1 MESSIKLKE
10 NGNQNQSL
18 NQNPLCN
25 GNGTTTTTTTTTTA
39 TITTGNG
46 TGTGSG
52 SGNGIQNGVT
62 VSICSSDS
70 FSSMM
75 PPPATQ
81 RDHELVSAN
90 SIELNAAASLSDDS
104 GVPLTTN
111 SSISS
116 GDSYRIGMC
125 KFEIEMVESDGEV
138 SQFDSLDNCSEG
150 GMSAENFNTL
160 KKGPLAP
167 IDPPPEFQ
175 DSPQTTLVRSI
186 SKNIV
191 NSLRRWTS
199 SQSSFE
205 HLKDDVTMVSAAVA
219 SGAASQELVLLLA
232 KPETRDV
239 GTTHATATATVV
251 VTTQP
256 TATTMLCQHQHPHP
270 HPHSHPHPHQQQ
282 ERTLK
287 ESYAINKHLYSS
299 DSILNSHSDNIYDEP
314 NNIISSS
321 LGNSIDLLDEDDDD
335 DDDVDEGED
344 EEEEEEAASEQSSCS
359 PSLPSPPPPVSII
372 KIKQTLCPYYQD
384 HTRYFKAIPTEQDSI
399 ASAKAAA
406 AQQRFNSAGL
416 SEIHDYDL
424 YYGARSRQTTTATAT
439 ATATLQQ
446 QHSQQQRQ
454 QQQLPQQTDN
464 SSLQRRQLLYS
475 PLGHTSHCHYHS
487 HHSHYHH
494 PAHHHHHQH
503 HGHYQHGQRPN
514 SRNSLNSRLSS
525 SHNSLNVSSANKP
538 DDSIFITQA
547 MSHDALFTREI
558 SDFYN
563 VPIDSDI
570 YAFPV
575 DMIEQQQQ
583 QQQQQLEKQQQQLE
597 KQQPAYHKAASRRN
611 KRNKRKQRYATGAT
625 TETSDDG
632 GDKGGG
638 GGGGGKHG
646 KYRTPVQQSEAEPLH
661 MTLDE
666 VKQFYHTLYSDAGKT
681 SWTAGGNVAIG
692 VGVGAAGVASVA
704 GNNKMLNTSA
714 MGNAKVMA
722 VKSSNETIWSVS
734 TNTTNTTNTTTT
746 TARTRS
752 SIGTNRT
759 TNNASGGAGAGGGGG
774 ASSGES
780 SAKYLSKQNKHNI
793 DNDKLNNNNN
803 NNNNISNN
811 GSNYAQQ
818 QTPGTQVPTSS
829 DKLLLATTN
838 DHQLLH
844 NNTNNKHVL
853 HTEKKSQ
860 FSLNLKQKFCSIF
873 RFRRSNHNR
882 CRANAAAAA
891 AAAAATAAAVSA
903 NSTSAAAASAS
914 CAASATDAT
923 EEANNCLN
931 RSEPNA
937 DLRKKFQSRAL
948 PPLPK
953 KAYAIDAAETETE
966 DPKKSNAA
974 QEPRALQ
981 FTSSIEKVKDYGWYW
996 GPLSSEAAEKVLS
1009 NEPDGS
1015 FIVRDSSDDH
1025 YIFSL
1030 SFKLNN
1036 CVRHVRIEQDQ
1047 GTFSFGSYAK
1057 FKSQTITE
1065 FIEKAVEHSRS
1076 GRYLFFLH
1084 RRPEHGPMR
1093 VQLTNP
1099 VSRFKH
1105 VQSLQHMCRFVILK
1119 AVIRK
1124 DLIQTLPLP
1133 RRLLDYLNYKHCYSE
1148 QVESDSSHSQISGE
1162 GSM

>member
-10 NGNQNQSL
+10 CNSSNGNPNQSL
-18 NQNPLCN
+18 NQNQLCN
-25 GNGTTTTTTTTTTA
+25 GNS
-39 TITTGNG
+39 NC
-46 TGTGSG
+46 TGSTT
-52 SGNGIQNGVT
+52 NGVS

-75 PPPATQ
+75 PPPATP

-205 HLKDDVTMVSAAVA
+205 HLKDDVTMVSAAMN

-232 KPETRDV
+232 KPAADNNCSSSKLLGSDAAAMMV
-239 GTTHATATATVV
+239 SAQPGAATVCG
-251 VTTQP
+251 
-256 TATTMLCQHQHPHP
+256 MLCQ
-270 HPHSHPHPHQQQ
+270 
-282 ERTLK
+282 ERTIK

-299 DSILNSHSDNIYDEP
+299 DSILNSHTDNIYDEP

-335 DDDVDEGED
+335 DDDDEDEGEED
-344 EEEEEEAASEQSSCS
+344 DDEAASERSSCS

-406 AQQRFNSAGL
+406 AQQRFNTAGL

-424 YYGARSRQTTTATAT
+424 YYGGRGRQPA
-439 ATATLQQ
+439 LQ
-446 QHSQQQRQ
+446 
-454 QQQLPQQTDN
+454 PQDN

-487 HHSHYHH
+487 HHAHYHH
-494 PAHHHHHQH
+494 HHHGAHHHQH

-575 DMIEQQQQ
+575 DMIEQQLE
-583 QQQQQLEKQQQQLE
+583 QQLEKEKQQQLVE
-597 KQQPAYHKAASRRN
+597 KQQLVGNKQSAGYHKAASRRN
-611 KRNKRKQRYATGAT
+611 KRNKRKQRYAAGAAAP
-625 TETSDDG
+625 ETSDDG
-632 GDKGGG
+632 GDKA
-638 GGGGGKHG
+638 GKHG
-646 KYRTPVQQSEAEPLH
+646 KYRTPVVQTGETEPLH

-666 VKQFYHTLYSDAGKT
+666 VKQFYHTLYSDAGKS
-681 SWTAGGNVAIG
+681 SWCAGAGAGG
-692 VGVGAAGVASVA
+692 VGG
-704 GNNKMLNTSA
+704 GNNKMPNTTAGSGKA
-714 MGNAKVMA
+714 LG

-734 TNTTNTTNTTTT
+734 TNATNTTNTTTT

-752 SIGTNRT
+752 SAGTNR
-759 TNNASGGAGAGGGGG
+759 GGADSA
-774 ASSGES
+774 
-780 SAKYLSKQNKHNI
+780 AKYLSKQSKHNI

-803 NNNNISNN
+803 NNNNSSSN
-811 GSNYAQQ
+811 NYAQQ
-818 QTPGTQVPTSS
+818 QQQPAGASAAAAAAATAATNTNLSVGGGSVGVTTTTIGTQLPSSS
-829 DKLLLATTN
+829 DKLLAS
-838 DHQLLH
+838 DAQQQV
-844 NNTNNKHVL
+844 NNNNKHL
-853 HTEKKSQ
+853 LQTEKKSQ

-873 RFRRSNHNR
+873 RFRRSNHSR
-882 CRANAAAAA
+882 CRANAATAA
-891 AAAAATAAAVSA
+891 AAAAATAAATA
-903 NSTSAAAASAS
+903 NATAVNATVATTATANCASNP
-914 CAASATDAT
+914 TDA

-931 RSEPNA
+931 RSEPSA

-953 KAYAIDAAETETE
+953 KAYAIDAAEPEPE
-966 DPKKSNAA
+966 EQKKSAGA

-1148 QVESDSSHSQISGE
+1148 QVESDSSHSQISGD

>member
-1 MESSIKLKE
+1 
-10 NGNQNQSL
+10 
-18 NQNPLCN
+18 
-25 GNGTTTTTTTTTTA
+25 
-39 TITTGNG
+39 
-46 TGTGSG
+46 
-52 SGNGIQNGVT
+52 
-62 VSICSSDS
+62 
-70 FSSMM
+70 
-75 PPPATQ
+75 
-81 RDHELVSAN
+81 
-90 SIELNAAASLSDDS
+90 
-104 GVPLTTN
+104 
-111 SSISS
+111 
-116 GDSYRIGMC
+116 
-125 KFEIEMVESDGEV
+125 MVESDGEV

-205 HLKDDVTMVSAAVA
+205 HLKDDVTMVSSSVA

-232 KPETRDV
+232 KPD
-239 GTTHATATATVV
+239 TTCNKITSTTDIVDTTAMV

-256 TATTMLCQHQHPHP
+256 TAMTVMC
-270 HPHSHPHPHQQQ
+270 Q

-299 DSILNSHSDNIYDEP
+299 DSILNTHTDNIYDEP

-335 DDDVDEGED
+335 DDDD
-344 EEEEEEAASEQSSCS
+344 EEEEEGEAASSSCS

-384 HTRYFKAIPTEQDSI
+384 HTRYFKAIPTEQDNI

-424 YYGARSRQTTTATAT
+424 YYGARGRQS
-439 ATATLQQ
+439 TLQHQQ
-446 QHSQQQRQ
+446 QHQ
-454 QQQLPQQTDN
+454 QQQQQHPQQQQHQTDN
-464 SSLQRRQLLYS
+464 SSSLQRRQLLYS

-487 HHSHYHH
+487 HHPHYHH
-494 PAHHHHHQH
+494 HAHHHQH
-503 HGHYQHGQRPN
+503 HGHHQHGQRPN

-575 DMIEQQQQ
+575 DMIEQQ
-583 QQQQQLEKQQQQLE
+583 LEKQQKE
-597 KQQPAYHKAASRRN
+597 VGNSNSSNSKQPAYHKAASRRN

-625 TETSDDG
+625 TTTTTTTAETSDDG
-632 GDKGGG
+632 NDK
-638 GGGGGKHG
+638 GGKHG
-646 KYRTPVQQSEAEPLH
+646 KYRTPVMQSETEPLH

-666 VKQFYHTLYSDAGKT
+666 VKQFYHTLYSDAGKS
-681 SWTAGGNVAIG
+681 SWSAGGG
-692 VGVGAAGVASVA
+692 GGGGGASINVA
-704 GNNKMLNTSA
+704 GNNKMLSTA
-714 MGNAKVMA
+714 TTKIMG

-734 TNTTNTTNTTTT
+734 TNATNATNTTNTTTT

-759 TNNASGGAGAGGGGG
+759 TSNTTNNASGVNVAGG

-803 NNNNISNN
+803 NNNNINN

-818 QTPGTQVPTSS
+818 TQLPTSS
-829 DKLLLATTN
+829 DKLLPATPDN
-838 DHQLLH
+838 QQQQHQ
-844 NNTNNKHVL
+844 TNNKHVL

-891 AAAAATAAAVSA
+891 GAAAVAGTATNAAATAS
-903 NSTSAAAASAS
+903 ASAS
-914 CAASATDAT
+914 ATSANCVTNATDV

-953 KAYAIDAAETETE
+953 KGEYLV
-966 DPKKSNAA
+966 NY
-974 QEPRALQ
+974 L
-981 FTSSIEKVKDYGWYW
+981 
-996 GPLSSEAAEKVLS
+996 LST
-1009 NEPDGS
+1009 
-1015 FIVRDSSDDH
+1015 
-1025 YIFSL
+1025 Y
-1030 SFKLNN
+1030 
-1036 CVRHVRIEQDQ
+1036 
-1047 GTFSFGSYAK
+1047 
-1057 FKSQTITE
+1057 
-1065 FIEKAVEHSRS
+1065 
-1076 GRYLFFLH
+1076 
-1084 RRPEHGPMR
+1084 
-1093 VQLTNP
+1093 
-1099 VSRFKH
+1099 
-1105 VQSLQHMCRFVILK
+1105 
-1119 AVIRK
+1119 
-1124 DLIQTLPLP
+1124 
-1133 RRLLDYLNYKHCYSE
+1133 
-1148 QVESDSSHSQISGE
+1148 
-1162 GSM
+1162 

>member
-1 MESSIKLKE
+1 MDSSSGGIKLKD
-10 NGNQNQSL
+10 
-18 NQNPLCN
+18 
-25 GNGTTTTTTTTTTA
+25 TTIIIPNNNTNSNNNNA
-39 TITTGNG
+39 ASVGVVG
-46 TGTGSG
+46 GGVG
-52 SGNGIQNGVT
+52 GIGVGIGGGGGGGGGISS
-62 VSICSSDS
+62 SICSSDS
-70 FSSMM
+70 FSIM
-75 PPPATQ
+75 PPPHGG
-81 RDHELVSAN
+81 HELVSAN

-205 HLKDDVTMVSAAVA
+205 HLKDDNTITLTTTTALPATTTTTTATGAPVGVGMGMGVAAAVSIDSNA
-219 SGAASQELVLLLA
+219 LDMQTLSGLTGLGGL
-232 KPETRDV
+232 
-239 GTTHATATATVV
+239 
-251 VTTQP
+251 
-256 TATTMLCQHQHPHP
+256 
-270 HPHSHPHPHQQQ
+270 
-282 ERTLK
+282 TLK
-287 ESYAINKHLYSS
+287 ESYATNKHLYSS
-299 DSILNSHSDNIYDEP
+299 DSILNSHTDNIYDEP

-321 LGNSIDLLDEDDDD
+321 LGNSVDLMDELDEDD
-335 DDDVDEGED
+335 
-344 EEEEEEAASEQSSCS
+344 EEQCRAASSDQSQSSCS
-359 PSLPSPPPPVSII
+359 PLPSPPPPVSLI

-384 HTRYFKAIPTEQDSI
+384 HTRYFKAIPTEQDTI

-406 AQQRFNSAGL
+406 AVAQQRFNVAGL

-424 YYGARSRQTTTATAT
+424 YYGARRQMTTTTT
-439 ATATLQQ
+439 TT
-446 QHSQQQRQ
+446 
-454 QQQLPQQTDN
+454 TDN
-464 SSLQRRQLLYS
+464 NSSSLQRRQMLYS
-475 PLGHTSHCHYHS
+475 PLGHTSHCHYHHPPPP
-487 HHSHYHH
+487 HHNHHHHPHHHYHH
-494 PAHHHHHQH
+494 PHHHHHHH
-503 HGHYQHGQRPN
+503 HGNHHAYQRPN

-525 SHNSLNVSSANKP
+525 SHNSLNVSSSNKP

-575 DMIEQQQQ
+575 DMIEQ
-583 QQQQQLEKQQQQLE
+583 
-597 KQQPAYHKAASRRN
+597 PVATATSTANTTTSSSNPTYHKSGRRN
-611 KRNKRKQRYATGAT
+611 KRNKRKQQRYNATDT
-625 TETSDDG
+625 TTTNTTTMTSTSDE
-632 GDKGGG
+632 
-638 GGGGGKHG
+638 GKHG
-646 KYRTPVQQSEAEPLH
+646 KYRLPIVETEPLH

-666 VKQFYHTLYSDAGKT
+666 VKQLYHTLYSDAGHK
-681 SWTAGGNVAIG
+681 SGSSSAPSMHGGGGGGGA
-692 VGVGAAGVASVA
+692 GAASG
-704 GNNKMLNTSA
+704 
-714 MGNAKVMA
+714 KVT
-722 VKSSNETIWSVS
+722 KSSNETIWSVS
-734 TNTTNTTNTTTT
+734 TNATSVTTTRMRNSNNRL
-746 TARTRS
+746 A
-752 SIGTNRT
+752 GTPG
-759 TNNASGGAGAGGGGG
+759 SGSGSAGGSEG
-774 ASSGES
+774 
-780 SAKYLSKQNKHNI
+780 KYLSKQSKHNL

-803 NNNNISNN
+803 SIHL
-811 GSNYAQQ
+811 
-818 QTPGTQVPTSS
+818 P
-829 DKLLLATTN
+829 
-838 DHQLLH
+838 
-844 NNTNNKHVL
+844 NNKHVL

-860 FSLNLKQKFCSIF
+860 FTLNLKQKFCSIF
-873 RFRRSNHNR
+873 RFRRNNHR
-882 CRANAAAAA
+882 YRAAA
-891 AAAAATAAAVSA
+891 AAAAATAAAAAATTAAASA
-903 NSTSAAAASAS
+903 AAAAAASAGS
-914 CAASATDAT
+914 TTTTTSSSAATTGTILQASSTASNNGGNVGVAGQLQQTSSSSSAGGNGGGINSSNSILDAT
-923 EEANNCLN
+923 EEATHNCLN
-931 RSEPNA
+931 RGVNGGELNA

-953 KAYAIDAAETETE
+953 KAAAYAIDAISTESE
-966 DPKKSNAA
+966 QDQLKKNTNSSANTSGNMPASSSL

-1148 QVESDSSHSQISGE
+1148 QVESDSSHSQISGD

>member
-1 MESSIKLKE
+1 MWLPKIYRLASEKMESSIKLKDNNSNPSSNS
-10 NGNQNQSL
+10 NGN
-18 NQNPLCN
+18 N
-25 GNGTTTTTTTTTTA
+25 GAGAATA
-39 TITTGNG
+39 AGG
-46 TGTGSG
+46 GGGSSGCGSG
-52 SGNGIQNGVT
+52 SGGGGVC
-62 VSICSSDS
+62 VSSICSSDS
-70 FSSMM
+70 FSIM
-75 PPPATQ
+75 PPPH
-81 RDHELVSAN
+81 HELVSAN

-205 HLKDDVTMVSAAVA
+205 HLKDDVTTTTTASTIVAVEPPTKSAAAVA
-219 SGAASQELVLLLA
+219 VAVAVMARAEPAEQSQA
-232 KPETRDV
+232 KICQMEV
-239 GTTHATATATVV
+239 IESTH
-251 VTTQP
+251 
-256 TATTMLCQHQHPHP
+256 L
-270 HPHSHPHPHQQQ
+270 S
-282 ERTLK
+282 LK
-287 ESYAINKHLYSS
+287 ESYAINKHLYVS
-299 DSILNSHSDNIYDEP
+299 DSILNSHTDNIYDEP

-321 LGNSIDLLDEDDDD
+321 LGNSVDLLE
-335 DDDVDEGED
+335 DEGCSD
-344 EEEEEEAASEQSSCS
+344 QSSCS
-359 PSLPSPPPPVSII
+359 PLPSPPPPVSII

-406 AQQRFNSAGL
+406 AAASQQRFNFNSAGL

-424 YYGARSRQTTTATAT
+424 YYGARRQPPA
-439 ATATLQQ
+439 
-446 QHSQQQRQ
+446 
-454 QQQLPQQTDN
+454 DN
-464 SSLQRRQLLYS
+464 SSLSLQRRQATLYS
-475 PLGHTSHCHYHS
+475 PLGGHTSHCHYHNNNNNSNSSSQGHYNHPYNS
-487 HHSHYHH
+487 HPH
-494 PAHHHHHQH
+494 PHHHHHH
-503 HGHYQHGQRPN
+503 HYSGGTTASSHGHGQRPN

-583 QQQQQLEKQQQQLE
+583 QLEKE
-597 KQQPAYHKAASRRN
+597 KEKEKERLVTAAAVTVAGSGAPPYHKAASRRN
-611 KRNKRKQRYATGAT
+611 KRNKRKQRHGGTTAAGAG
-625 TETSDDG
+625 TETSDGDG
-632 GDKGGG
+632 EKS
-638 GGGGGKHG
+638 GKHG
-646 KYRTPVQQSEAEPLH
+646 KYRTPVGQGQGQMSESSEPLH

-666 VKQFYHTLYSDAGKT
+666 VKQFYHTLYSDAGK
-681 SWTAGGNVAIG
+681 SCASSGGG
-692 VGVGAAGVASVA
+692 P
-704 GNNKMLNTSA
+704 KPML
-714 MGNAKVMA
+714 

-734 TNTTNTTNTTTT
+734 TATTNATTT

-752 SIGTNRT
+752 SVGTSNRS
-759 TNNASGGAGAGGGGG
+759 TNAAGAGGGGS
-774 ASSGES
+774 ASDGG
-780 SAKYLSKQNKHNI
+780 KYLSKQSKHNL

-803 NNNNISNN
+803 NNN
-811 GSNYAQQ
+811 Q
-818 QTPGTQVPTSS
+818 QTPSQQQQQQLQQQQNLQQQQSS
-829 DKLLLATTN
+829 EKPPAGELQLHLQMQH
-838 DHQLLH
+838 HQQQQQQQQH
-844 NNTNNKHVL
+844 PNNKHVV
-853 HTEKKSQ
+853 HSEKKSQ
-860 FSLNLKQKFCSIF
+860 FTLNLKQKFCSIF
-873 RFRRSNHNR
+873 RFRRNHHSR
-882 CRANAAAAA
+882 CRAAAASVAAANAAANANATSATLAVEATALTAESQDQESSPAA
-891 AAAAATAAAVSA
+891 AGATTATPAAPGES
-903 NSTSAAAASAS
+903 ST
-914 CAASATDAT
+914 D
-923 EEANNCLN
+923 EGL
-931 RSEPNA
+931 
-937 DLRKKFQSRAL
+937 KKFQSRAL

-953 KAYAIDAAETETE
+953 KAAAYAIDEAVEQPEQE
-966 DPKKSNAA
+966 DQQQKK
-974 QEPRALQ
+974 QPGGPEPRALQ

-996 GPLSSEAAEKVLS
+996 GPLSGEAAEKVLS

-1148 QVESDSSHSQISGE
+1148 QVESDSSHSQISGD
-1162 GSM
+1162 GTM

>member
-10 NGNQNQSL
+10 SSSNSSQLQ
-18 NQNPLCN
+18 LCN
-25 GNGTTTTTTTTTTA
+25 GSAATA
-39 TITTGNG
+39 A
-46 TGTGSG
+46 
-52 SGNGIQNGVT
+52 GVT

-75 PPPATQ
+75 PPAVAAAA

-116 GDSYRIGMC
+116 GDSYRLGMC

-205 HLKDDVTMVSAAVA
+205 HLKDDVTMVSAQ
-219 SGAASQELVLLLA
+219 SGNSQELVLLLG
-232 KPETRDV
+232 KPSCQESSQDV
-239 GTTHATATATVV
+239 VAGS
-251 VTTQP
+251 TQP
-256 TATTMLCQHQHPHP
+256 ALGNSNTQLLCGA
-270 HPHSHPHPHQQQ
+270 

-287 ESYAINKHLYSS
+287 EAYAVNKHLYSS
-299 DSILNSHSDNIYDEP
+299 DSILNSHTDNIYDEP

-321 LGNSIDLLDEDDDD
+321 LGNSIDLLDED
-335 DDDVDEGED
+335 ED
-344 EEEEEEAASEQSSCS
+344 EEDEAEHSEQSSCS

-384 HTRYFKAIPTEQDSI
+384 HTRYFKAIPTEQDNI

-424 YYGARSRQTTTATAT
+424 YYGARSRQ
-439 ATATLQQ
+439 Q
-446 QHSQQQRQ
+446 SQQQPQHQ
-454 QQQLPQQTDN
+454 QQQQSQQTDN

-475 PLGHTSHCHYHS
+475 PLGHTSHCHYH
-487 HHSHYHH
+487 HHHQHYG
-494 PAHHHHHQH
+494 HHHHHH
-503 HGHYQHGQRPN
+503 HQRPN

-583 QQQQQLEKQQQQLE
+583 LLEKQQQLEKQKLE
-597 KQQPAYHKAASRRN
+597 LELAAVGKQPAYHKAASRRN
-611 KRNKRKQRYATGAT
+611 KRNKRKQRYAAAT
-625 TETSDDG
+625 TATETSDDG
-632 GDKGGG
+632 DKA

-646 KYRTPVQQSEAEPLH
+646 KYRTPVTQSETEPLH

-666 VKQFYHTLYSDAGKT
+666 VKQFYHTLYSDAGKS
-681 SWTAGGNVAIG
+681 SWCSGVAGAGG
-692 VGVGAAGVASVA
+692 GAAAATG
-704 GNNKMLNTSA
+704 GKTKGG
-714 MGNAKVMA
+714 MG

-734 TNTTNTTNTTTT
+734 TSATNTTNTTTT

-752 SIGTNRT
+752 SIGTTRT
-759 TNNASGGAGAGGGGG
+759 SGAGGGVGGG

-803 NNNNISNN
+803 NNINNINNASSN
-811 GSNYAQQ
+811 NYAQQ
-818 QTPGTQVPTSS
+818 QQQQTPAASS
-829 DKLLLATTN
+829 DKLHATSE
-838 DHQLLH
+838 QQQP
-844 NNTNNKHVL
+844 NNKHVL

-882 CRANAAAAA
+882 CRANATSAT
-891 AAAAATAAAVSA
+891 AATATATTV
-903 NSTSAAAASAS
+903 AASAS
-914 CAASATDAT
+914 STAASSSLSSSATPATCAANATDA
-923 EEANNCLN
+923 EEQRN
-931 RSEPNA
+931 ETNA

-953 KAYAIDAAETETE
+953 KGERVQCNQSYAIDAAETETE
-966 DPKKSNAA
+966 DPKKSNVA

-1148 QVESDSSHSQISGE
+1148 QVESDSSHSQVSVASG
-1162 GSM
+1162 GNRVGL

>member
-1 MESSIKLKE
+1 MWLPKIYRLASEKMESSIKLKDNNSNPSSNS
-10 NGNQNQSL
+10 NGN
-18 NQNPLCN
+18 N
-25 GNGTTTTTTTTTTA
+25 GAGAATA
-39 TITTGNG
+39 AGG
-46 TGTGSG
+46 GGGGGGGSSGCGSG
-52 SGNGIQNGVT
+52 SGGGGVC
-62 VSICSSDS
+62 VSSICSSDS
-70 FSSMM
+70 FSIM
-75 PPPATQ
+75 PPPH
-81 RDHELVSAN
+81 HELVSAN

-205 HLKDDVTMVSAAVA
+205 HLKDDVTTATTTTTTSTKVAVEPPTKSAAAVA
-219 SGAASQELVLLLA
+219 VAVAVMARTEPAEQSQA
-232 KPETRDV
+232 KICQIEV
-239 GTTHATATATVV
+239 MESTH
-251 VTTQP
+251 
-256 TATTMLCQHQHPHP
+256 L
-270 HPHSHPHPHQQQ
+270 S
-282 ERTLK
+282 LK
-287 ESYAINKHLYSS
+287 ESYAINKHLYVS
-299 DSILNSHSDNIYDEP
+299 DSILNSHTDNIYDEP

-321 LGNSIDLLDEDDDD
+321 LGNSVDLLE
-335 DDDVDEGED
+335 DEGCSD
-344 EEEEEEAASEQSSCS
+344 QSSCS
-359 PSLPSPPPPVSII
+359 PLPSPPPPVSII

-406 AQQRFNSAGL
+406 AAASQQRFNFNAAGL

-424 YYGARSRQTTTATAT
+424 YYGARRQPPA
-439 ATATLQQ
+439 
-446 QHSQQQRQ
+446 
-454 QQQLPQQTDN
+454 DN
-464 SSLQRRQLLYS
+464 SSLSLQRRQATLYS
-475 PLGHTSHCHYHS
+475 PLGGHTSHCHYHNNNNSNSNSSSQGHYNHPYNS
-487 HHSHYHH
+487 HPH
-494 PAHHHHHQH
+494 PHHHHHH
-503 HGHYQHGQRPN
+503 HYSGGTAASSHAHGQRPN

-583 QQQQQLEKQQQQLE
+583 QQLEKE
-597 KQQPAYHKAASRRN
+597 KEKEKERLVTAAAVTVAGSGAPPYHKAASRRN
-611 KRNKRKQRYATGAT
+611 KRNKRKQRHGGTTAAGAG
-625 TETSDDG
+625 TETSDGDG
-632 GDKGGG
+632 EKS
-638 GGGGGKHG
+638 GKHG
-646 KYRTPVQQSEAEPLH
+646 KYRTPVGQGQGLGQMSESSEPLH

-666 VKQFYHTLYSDAGKT
+666 VKQFYHTLYSDAGK
-681 SWTAGGNVAIG
+681 SCASSGGG
-692 VGVGAAGVASVA
+692 P
-704 GNNKMLNTSA
+704 KPM
-714 MGNAKVMA
+714 M

-734 TNTTNTTNTTTT
+734 TATTNATTT

-752 SIGTNRT
+752 SVGTSNRS
-759 TNNASGGAGAGGGGG
+759 TNAAGAGGGGS
-774 ASSGES
+774 ASDGG
-780 SAKYLSKQNKHNI
+780 KYLSKQSKHNL

-803 NNNNISNN
+803 NNN
-811 GSNYAQQ
+811 Q
-818 QTPGTQVPTSS
+818 QTPSQQQQQQLQQQQQQNLQQPQQQPSEKPPAGELQ
-829 DKLLLATTN
+829 LHLQMQH
-838 DHQLLH
+838 HQQQQQQQQH
-844 NNTNNKHVL
+844 PNNKHVV
-853 HTEKKSQ
+853 HSEKKSQ
-860 FSLNLKQKFCSIF
+860 FTLNLKQKFCSIF
-873 RFRRSNHNR
+873 RFRRNHHSR
-882 CRANAAAAA
+882 CRAAAASVAAANAAANANATSATLAVEATALTAESQDQESSPAA
-891 AAAAATAAAVSA
+891 AAGATTATPAAPGES
-903 NSTSAAAASAS
+903 SS
-914 CAASATDAT
+914 D
-923 EEANNCLN
+923 EGL
-931 RSEPNA
+931 
-937 DLRKKFQSRAL
+937 KKFQSRAL

-953 KAYAIDAAETETE
+953 KAAAYAIDEAVEQPEQE
-966 DPKKSNAA
+966 DQQQKK
-974 QEPRALQ
+974 QPGGPEPRALQ

-996 GPLSSEAAEKVLS
+996 GPLSGEAAEKVLS

-1148 QVESDSSHSQISGE
+1148 QVESDSSHSQISGD
-1162 GSM
+1162 GTM

>member
-1 MESSIKLKE
+1 MESSIKLKDNNSNPSSNS
-10 NGNQNQSL
+10 NGN
-18 NQNPLCN
+18 N
-25 GNGTTTTTTTTTTA
+25 GAAGA
-39 TITTGNG
+39 GASAG
-46 TGTGSG
+46 GGGSG
-52 SGNGIQNGVT
+52 SGVC
-62 VSICSSDS
+62 VSSICSSDS
-70 FSSMM
+70 FSIM
-75 PPPATQ
+75 PPPH
-81 RDHELVSAN
+81 HELVSAN

-205 HLKDDVTMVSAAVA
+205 HLKDDVTTSTKVAVEPPTKTAAAVA
-219 SGAASQELVLLLA
+219 VAVAVMAPPEQTQA
-232 KPETRDV
+232 KICQMEV
-239 GTTHATATATVV
+239 MESTH
-251 VTTQP
+251 
-256 TATTMLCQHQHPHP
+256 L
-270 HPHSHPHPHQQQ
+270 S
-282 ERTLK
+282 LK
-287 ESYAINKHLYSS
+287 ESYAINKHLYVS
-299 DSILNSHSDNIYDEP
+299 DSILNSHTDNIYDEP

-321 LGNSIDLLDEDDDD
+321 LGNSVDLLE
-335 DDDVDEGED
+335 DEGCSD
-344 EEEEEEAASEQSSCS
+344 QSSCS
-359 PSLPSPPPPVSII
+359 PLPSPPPPVSII

-406 AQQRFNSAGL
+406 AAASQQRFNFNAAGL

-424 YYGARSRQTTTATAT
+424 YYGARRQPP
-439 ATATLQQ
+439 
-446 QHSQQQRQ
+446 S
-454 QQQLPQQTDN
+454 DN
-464 SSLQRRQLLYS
+464 SSLSLQRRQASLYS
-475 PLGHTSHCHYHS
+475 PLGGHTSHCHYHNNNNNSTSSSQGHYNHPYNS
-487 HHSHYHH
+487 H
-494 PAHHHHHQH
+494 PHHHHHH
-503 HGHYQHGQRPN
+503 HHYSGGTAASSHGHGQRPN

-583 QQQQQLEKQQQQLE
+583 QLEKE
-597 KQQPAYHKAASRRN
+597 KEKEKERQVTANAVAGTGAGAGAGAPTYHKAASRRN
-611 KRNKRKQRYATGAT
+611 KRNKRKQRHGGTTAAGAG
-625 TETSDDG
+625 TETSDGDG
-632 GDKGGG
+632 EKS
-638 GGGGGKHG
+638 GKHG
-646 KYRTPVQQSEAEPLH
+646 KYRTPVGLGQGQCQGQTSESSEPLH

-666 VKQFYHTLYSDAGKT
+666 VKQFYHTLYSDAGK
-681 SWTAGGNVAIG
+681 SCASSNGGG
-692 VGVGAAGVASVA
+692 GGGS
-704 GNNKMLNTSA
+704 GGPNKPM
-714 MGNAKVMA
+714 M

-734 TNTTNTTNTTTT
+734 TATTNATTT

-752 SIGTNRT
+752 SVGTSNRS
-759 TNNASGGAGAGGGGG
+759 TNAAGAGGGGS
-774 ASSGES
+774 ASDGG
-780 SAKYLSKQNKHNI
+780 KYLSKQSKHNL

-803 NNNNISNN
+803 NNN
-811 GSNYAQQ
+811 Q
-818 QTPGTQVPTSS
+818 QTPTQQQQQQQNLQQQQQQSS
-829 DKLLLATTN
+829 EKSPAGELQLQLQMQH
-838 DHQLLH
+838 HQQQH
-844 NNTNNKHVL
+844 PNNKHVV
-853 HTEKKSQ
+853 HSEKKSQ
-860 FSLNLKQKFCSIF
+860 FTLNLKQKFCSIF
-873 RFRRSNHNR
+873 RFRRNHHSR
-882 CRANAAAAA
+882 CRAAAASVAAANAAA
-891 AAAAATAAAVSA
+891 
-903 NSTSAAAASAS
+903 N
-914 CAASATDAT
+914 ASATNAALAVEAT
-923 EEANNCLN
+923 AVAAEGQDQESSPAAVTATPATAPGESSSDEGL
-931 RSEPNA
+931 
-937 DLRKKFQSRAL
+937 KKFQSRAL

-953 KAYAIDAAETETE
+953 KAAAAYAIEEAVEQPEQE
-966 DPKKSNAA
+966 DQQQKKQPGG

-996 GPLSSEAAEKVLS
+996 GPLSGEAAEKVLS

-1148 QVESDSSHSQISGE
+1148 QVESDSSHSQISGD
-1162 GSM
+1162 GTM

>member
-1 MESSIKLKE
+1 MESSIKLKDSNSNCSSTS
-10 NGNQNQSL
+10 NGNVGGGS
-18 NQNPLCN
+18 
-25 GNGTTTTTTTTTTA
+25 A
-39 TITTGNG
+39 
-46 TGTGSG
+46 GSG
-52 SGNGIQNGVT
+52 SGSGSGSGGGVC
-62 VSICSSDS
+62 VSSICSSDS
-70 FSSMM
+70 FSIM
-75 PPPATQ
+75 PPPH
-81 RDHELVSAN
+81 HELVSAN

-116 GDSYRIGMC
+116 GDSYRLGMC

-205 HLKDDVTMVSAAVA
+205 HLKDDAAAVTMVNGLATVSTLPEEPH
-219 SGAASQELVLLLA
+219 QHLPNPELVLLLA
-232 KPETRDV
+232 K
-239 GTTHATATATVV
+239 TAESQIQDALDG
-251 VTTQP
+251 Q
-256 TATTMLCQHQHPHP
+256 ALGQL
-270 HPHSHPHPHQQQ
+270 S
-282 ERTLK
+282 LK
-287 ESYAINKHLYSS
+287 ESYALNKHLYSS
-299 DSILNSHSDNIYDEP
+299 DSILNSHTDNIYDEP
-314 NNIISSS
+314 NNIVSSS
-321 LGNSIDLLDEDDDD
+321 LGNSVDLL
-335 DDDVDEGED
+335 
-344 EEEEEEAASEQSSCS
+344 EEEQSEASSCS
-359 PSLPSPPPPVSII
+359 PLPSPPPPVSIV

-424 YYGARSRQTTTATAT
+424 YYGARRQ
-439 ATATLQQ
+439 
-446 QHSQQQRQ
+446 
-454 QQQLPQQTDN
+454 PVDN
-464 SSLQRRQLLYS
+464 SSLQRRQASLYS
-475 PLGHTSHCHYHS
+475 PLGGHTSHCHYHGGHGHGHSS
-487 HHSHYHH
+487 H
-494 PAHHHHHQH
+494 HHHHHQPGYGYS
-503 HGHYQHGQRPN
+503 HGHGHGHGHGQRPN

-575 DMIEQQQQ
+575 DMIEQQQEKQ
-583 QQQQQLEKQQQQLE
+583 QQEKQQQQQ
-597 KQQPAYHKAASRRN
+597 KISGSGSTYHKASRRN
-611 KRNKRKQRYATGAT
+611 KRNKRKQRYGNTATSAG
-625 TETSDDG
+625 TETSDGDG
-632 GDKGGG
+632 EKGN
-638 GGGGGKHG
+638 KSHG
-646 KYRTPVQQSEAEPLH
+646 KYRTPVGLPGGETSEPLH

-681 SWTAGGNVAIG
+681 QTQTQTH
-692 VGVGAAGVASVA
+692 
-704 GNNKMLNTSA
+704 KPM
-714 MGNAKVMA
+714 

-734 TNTTNTTNTTTT
+734 TNTTTT

-752 SIGTNRT
+752 SVGITRAPSGAAG
-759 TNNASGGAGAGGGGG
+759 NAGG
-774 ASSGES
+774 ASSDGGS
-780 SAKYLSKQNKHNI
+780 TGNKYLSKQNKHNL

-803 NNNNISNN
+803 NNNNMQQS
-811 GSNYAQQ
+811 QQ
-818 QTPGTQVPTSS
+818 QQQQQQQQSQQQQQVEKPPTE
-829 DKLLLATTN
+829 
-838 DHQLLH
+838 HH
-844 NNTNNKHVL
+844 HHTNNKHVL

-860 FSLNLKQKFCSIF
+860 FTLNLKQRFCSIF
-873 RFRRSNHNR
+873 RFRRGNHSR
-882 CRANAAAAA
+882 CRNPVASRAGALTSAGGNAAVTAPLIP
-891 AAAAATAAAVSA
+891 TAASSAVI
-903 NSTSAAAASAS
+903 TSPPTAVGQPQLVAELKEASGNVGVGGGASAGG
-914 CAASATDAT
+914 AGGVLITA
-923 EEANNCLN
+923 EAD
-931 RSEPNA
+931 EPNA

-953 KAYAIDAAETETE
+953 KGKPMHAIAAYAPEEAEPEPE
-966 DPKKSNAA
+966 EQKKLIV

-981 FTSSIEKVKDYGWYW
+981 FTSSIEKVKDVSWHRAMMVWVAIITEFRLQYGWYW

-1009 NEPDGS
+1009 SEPDGS

-1148 QVESDSSHSQISGE
+1148 QVESDSSHSQVNIYILSLYGFGF
-1162 GSM
+1162 GS

>member
-1 MESSIKLKE
+1 MESSIKLKDSNSNCSSNS
-10 NGNQNQSL
+10 NGNVGGGGGAGVA
-18 NQNPLCN
+18 
-25 GNGTTTTTTTTTTA
+25 GNG
-39 TITTGNG
+39 GG
-46 TGTGSG
+46 GG
-52 SGNGIQNGVT
+52 GVC
-62 VSICSSDS
+62 VSSICSSDS
-70 FSSMM
+70 FSIM
-75 PPPATQ
+75 PPPH
-81 RDHELVSAN
+81 HELVSAN

-116 GDSYRIGMC
+116 GDSYRLGMC

-205 HLKDDVTMVSAAVA
+205 HLKDDAATMVTTSVVLPAEEQHPHP
-219 SGAASQELVLLLA
+219 SQQELVLQLDALDGQA
-232 KPETRDV
+232 L
-239 GTTHATATATVV
+239 G
-251 VTTQP
+251 Q
-256 TATTMLCQHQHPHP
+256 M
-270 HPHSHPHPHQQQ
+270 S
-282 ERTLK
+282 LK

-299 DSILNSHSDNIYDEP
+299 DSILNSHTDNIYDEP
-314 NNIISSS
+314 NNIVSSS
-321 LGNSIDLLDEDDDD
+321 LGNSVDLL
-335 DDDVDEGED
+335 
-344 EEEEEEAASEQSSCS
+344 EEEQSEASSCS
-359 PSLPSPPPPVSII
+359 PLPSPPPPVSLV

-384 HTRYFKAIPTEQDSI
+384 HTRYFKAIPTEQDNI

-424 YYGARSRQTTTATAT
+424 YYGARRQPA
-439 ATATLQQ
+439 
-446 QHSQQQRQ
+446 
-454 QQQLPQQTDN
+454 DN
-464 SSLQRRQLLYS
+464 SSLQRRQASLYS
-475 PLGHTSHCHYHS
+475 PLGHTSHCHYHGNNGS
-487 HHSHYHH
+487 HPHH
-494 PAHHHHHQH
+494 HHHHHHHHHQP
-503 HGHYQHGQRPN
+503 GYGYSHGQRPN

-583 QQQQQLEKQQQQLE
+583 QEQQK
-597 KQQPAYHKAASRRN
+597 PTYHKASRRN
-611 KRNKRKQRYATGAT
+611 KRNKRKQRYGGS
-625 TETSDDG
+625 ETSDGDG
-632 GDKGGG
+632 EKS
-638 GGGGGKHG
+638 KHG
-646 KYRTPVQQSEAEPLH
+646 KYRTPVGISQVVSESEPLH

-666 VKQFYHTLYSDAGKT
+666 VKQFYHTLYSDAGDR
-681 SWTAGGNVAIG
+681 SGGGGKPTV
-692 VGVGAAGVASVA
+692 
-704 GNNKMLNTSA
+704 KPM
-714 MGNAKVMA
+714 

-734 TNTTNTTNTTTT
+734 TNTTTT

-752 SIGTNRT
+752 SVGTTR
-759 TNNASGGAGAGGGGG
+759 GAGGNPPGGTGG
-774 ASSGES
+774 ASSDGGNPGGN
-780 SAKYLSKQNKHNI
+780 KYLSKQTKHNL

-803 NNNNISNN
+803 NNNQQLEKPPTEQHNSNAN
-811 GSNYAQQ
+811 HNQQ
-818 QTPGTQVPTSS
+818 LQQPP
-829 DKLLLATTN
+829 
-838 DHQLLH
+838 
-844 NNTNNKHVL
+844 NNKHVL
-853 HTEKKSQ
+853 HSEKKSQ
-860 FSLNLKQKFCSIF
+860 FTLNLKQRFCSIF
-873 RFRRSNHNR
+873 RFRRSNHSR
-882 CRANAAAAA
+882 CRGSTAGSLVNNANAG
-891 AAAAATAAAVSA
+891 AATVPLIPPTAAHVI
-903 NSTSAAAASAS
+903 TSAPGAAGQ
-914 CAASATDAT
+914 TQLAT
-923 EEANNCLN
+923 EVALITAEAD
-931 RSEPNA
+931 EPNA

-953 KAYAIDAAETETE
+953 KAAAYAIEAV
-966 DPKKSNAA
+966 KSEPEELKANVI

-1009 NEPDGS
+1009 SEPDGS

-1148 QVESDSSHSQISGE
+1148 QVESDSSHSQISGD
-1162 GSM
+1162 GTM

>member
-1 MESSIKLKE
+1 MESSIKLKDSNSNCNSNS
-10 NGNQNQSL
+10 NGNVGAGSVGGGG
-18 NQNPLCN
+18 
-25 GNGTTTTTTTTTTA
+25 GNG
-39 TITTGNG
+39 GG
-46 TGTGSG
+46 GGGGSV
-52 SGNGIQNGVT
+52 SGGGVC
-62 VSICSSDS
+62 VSSICSSDS
-70 FSSMM
+70 FSIM
-75 PPPATQ
+75 PPPH
-81 RDHELVSAN
+81 HELVSAN

-116 GDSYRIGMC
+116 GDSYRLGMC

-205 HLKDDVTMVSAAVA
+205 HLKDDAATMVNGLATVTALPEEPHSH
-219 SGAASQELVLLLA
+219 SHTHSHPHPPNSELVLLLA
-232 KPETRDV
+232 K
-239 GTTHATATATVV
+239 TAESQLDALDG
-251 VTTQP
+251 Q
-256 TATTMLCQHQHPHP
+256 ALGQL
-270 HPHSHPHPHQQQ
+270 S
-282 ERTLK
+282 LK
-287 ESYAINKHLYSS
+287 DSYAINKHLYSS
-299 DSILNSHSDNIYDEP
+299 DSILNSHTDNIYDEP
-314 NNIISSS
+314 NNIVSSS
-321 LGNSIDLLDEDDDD
+321 LGNS
-335 DDDVDEGED
+335 VDIL
-344 EEEEEEAASEQSSCS
+344 EEEQSEASSCS
-359 PSLPSPPPPVSII
+359 PLPSPPPPVSIV

-424 YYGARSRQTTTATAT
+424 YYGARRQ
-439 ATATLQQ
+439 
-446 QHSQQQRQ
+446 
-454 QQQLPQQTDN
+454 PVDN
-464 SSLQRRQLLYS
+464 SSLQRRQASLYS
-475 PLGHTSHCHYHS
+475 PLGHTSHCHYHNHSHGS
-487 HHSHYHH
+487 HHHH
-494 PAHHHHHQH
+494 HHHHHHHQPGYGYS
-503 HGHYQHGQRPN
+503 HGHGQRPN

-575 DMIEQQQQ
+575 DMIEQQH
-583 QQQQQLEKQQQQLE
+583 QQQQQLEQEQQKQKQQQ
-597 KQQPAYHKAASRRN
+597 KSSGSTYHKASRRN
-611 KRNKRKQRYATGAT
+611 KRNKRKQRYGGSGTSAG
-625 TETSDDG
+625 TETSDG
-632 GDKGGG
+632 EPEKGGG
-638 GGGGGKHG
+638 KSHGGGG
-646 KYRTPVQQSEAEPLH
+646 KYRTPVGHVGEPSEPLH

-666 VKQFYHTLYSDAGKT
+666 VKQFYHTLYSDAGGKT
-681 SWTAGGNVAIG
+681 GH
-692 VGVGAAGVASVA
+692 
-704 GNNKMLNTSA
+704 KPM
-714 MGNAKVMA
+714 

-734 TNTTNTTNTTTT
+734 TNTTTT

-752 SIGTNRT
+752 SVAITR
-759 TNNASGGAGAGGGGG
+759 ASSGAGGGGG
-774 ASSGES
+774 GGGGPGVGGGGAGGASSDGGS
-780 SAKYLSKQNKHNI
+780 SGNKYLSKQNKHNL

-803 NNNNISNN
+803 NNNNLQQS
-811 GSNYAQQ
+811 QQ
-818 QTPGTQVPTSS
+818 QSQQQQQQPLQEKPPTEQHHHHHHH
-829 DKLLLATTN
+829 L
-838 DHQLLH
+838 
-844 NNTNNKHVL
+844 TNNKHVL

-860 FSLNLKQKFCSIF
+860 FTLNLKQRFCSIF
-873 RFRRSNHNR
+873 RFRRSNHSR
-882 CRANAAAAA
+882 CRNSVANRAG
-891 AAAAATAAAVSA
+891 TLGSA
-903 NSTSAAAASAS
+903 NGGANSGSANVPLIPTVASTAVITTAPGIAGGQPGQLIAELKDAGGAG
-914 CAASATDAT
+914 CAAGAGGIGGAGGGVLITA
-923 EEANNCLN
+923 EAD
-931 RSEPNA
+931 ETNA

-953 KAYAIDAAETETE
+953 KAAAYAIESV
-966 DPKKSNAA
+966 DPEPEELKKNVA

-1009 NEPDGS
+1009 SEPDGS

-1148 QVESDSSHSQISGE
+1148 QVESDSSHSQISGD
-1162 GSM
+1162 GTM

>member
-1 MESSIKLKE
+1 MESSIKLKDSNSNCSSNS
-10 NGNQNQSL
+10 NGNVGGIVS
-18 NQNPLCN
+18 
-25 GNGTTTTTTTTTTA
+25 GG
-39 TITTGNG
+39 GG
-46 TGTGSG
+46 GGGGSG
-52 SGNGIQNGVT
+52 GGGGGGGGGGVC
-62 VSICSSDS
+62 VSSICSSDS
-70 FSSMM
+70 FSIM
-75 PPPATQ
+75 PPPH
-81 RDHELVSAN
+81 HELVSAN

-116 GDSYRIGMC
+116 GDSYRLGMC

-205 HLKDDVTMVSAAVA
+205 HLKDDAATTMMSGLATAVLPEEPHSHSHPHPHPHPHSHSHSHPHPYPHPHPHPA
-219 SGAASQELVLLLA
+219 GAQELVLLLA
-232 KPETRDV
+232 KAECKLDALD
-239 GTTHATATATVV
+239 GQALG
-251 VTTQP
+251 Q
-256 TATTMLCQHQHPHP
+256 M
-270 HPHSHPHPHQQQ
+270 S
-282 ERTLK
+282 LK

-299 DSILNSHSDNIYDEP
+299 DSILNSHTDNIYDEP
-314 NNIISSS
+314 NNIVSSS
-321 LGNSIDLLDEDDDD
+321 LGNSVDLL
-335 DDDVDEGED
+335 
-344 EEEEEEAASEQSSCS
+344 EEEQSEASSCS
-359 PSLPSPPPPVSII
+359 PLPSPPPPVSIV

-384 HTRYFKAIPTEQDSI
+384 HTRYFKAIPTEQDNI

-424 YYGARSRQTTTATAT
+424 YYGARRQPAE
-439 ATATLQQ
+439 Q
-446 QHSQQQRQ
+446 
-454 QQQLPQQTDN
+454 
-464 SSLQRRQLLYS
+464 SSLQRRQASLYS
-475 PLGHTSHCHYHS
+475 PLGHTSHCHYH
-487 HHSHYHH
+487 HSHGHGHGHGHGNGHGYGGHGHH
-494 PAHHHHHQH
+494 HHHHHHHHQP
-503 HGHYQHGQRPN
+503 GYGYSHGQRPN

-583 QQQQQLEKQQQQLE
+583 QQLQLVEEQQQQ
-597 KQQPAYHKAASRRN
+597 QQQQQKPTAPTYHKASRRN
-611 KRNKRKQRYATGAT
+611 KRNKRKQRYGGSGTGAG
-625 TETSDDG
+625 TETSDGDG
-632 GDKGGG
+632 EKS
-638 GGGGGKHG
+638 KHG
-646 KYRTPVQQSEAEPLH
+646 KYRTPVGVMGVGVGVGVGMGQVSESEPLH

-666 VKQFYHTLYSDAGKT
+666 VKQFYHTLYSDAGSKPNA
-681 SWTAGGNVAIG
+681 TA
-692 VGVGAAGVASVA
+692 
-704 GNNKMLNTSA
+704 KPM
-714 MGNAKVMA
+714 

-734 TNTTNTTNTTTT
+734 TNTTTT

-752 SIGTNRT
+752 SVGTTRT
-759 TNNASGGAGAGGGGG
+759 AGGGGPSGGSNNAANGGGGTSSDGGG
-774 ASSGES
+774 ASSGG
-780 SAKYLSKQNKHNI
+780 KYLSKQNKHNL

-803 NNNNISNN
+803 NNNNHHHQPS
-811 GSNYAQQ
+811 QQ
-818 QTPGTQVPTSS
+818 QLEKPPTEHHNHTHSQ
-829 DKLLLATTN
+829 
-838 DHQLLH
+838 QLP
-844 NNTNNKHVL
+844 NNKHVL
-853 HTEKKSQ
+853 HSEKKSQ
-860 FSLNLKQKFCSIF
+860 FTLNLKQRFCSIF
-873 RFRRSNHNR
+873 RFRRSNHSR
-882 CRANAAAAA
+882 CRGSAGTQTGTLANANANAAAASAVA
-891 AAAAATAAAVSA
+891 AAAAMPLIPNPAAVI
-903 NSTSAAAASAS
+903 TSAPGVAGQAQL
-914 CAASATDAT
+914 AT
-923 EEANNCLN
+923 ELNGGNGLGGGALIAAEA
-931 RSEPNA
+931 SDEPNA

-953 KAYAIDAAETETE
+953 KAAAYAIEAVKTEPEELKT
-966 DPKKSNAA
+966 NVV

-1009 NEPDGS
+1009 SEPDGS

-1148 QVESDSSHSQISGE
+1148 QVESDSSHSQISGD
-1162 GSM
+1162 GTM

>member
-1 MESSIKLKE
+1 MDSSIKLKDSNSNCSSNS
-10 NGNQNQSL
+10 NGNV
-18 NQNPLCN
+18 
-25 GNGTTTTTTTTTTA
+25 GGGGVA
-39 TITTGNG
+39 GG
-46 TGTGSG
+46 GGSG
-52 SGNGIQNGVT
+52 SGGVC
-62 VSICSSDS
+62 VSSICSSDS
-70 FSSMM
+70 FSIM
-75 PPPATQ
+75 PPPH
-81 RDHELVSAN
+81 HELVSAN

-116 GDSYRIGMC
+116 GDSYRLGMC

-205 HLKDDVTMVSAAVA
+205 HLKDDATTMVSGLATAVLPEEPHPP
-219 SGAASQELVLLLA
+219 SQELVLLLA
-232 KPETRDV
+232 KTECKLDALD
-239 GTTHATATATVV
+239 GQALG
-251 VTTQP
+251 Q
-256 TATTMLCQHQHPHP
+256 M
-270 HPHSHPHPHQQQ
+270 S
-282 ERTLK
+282 LK

-299 DSILNSHSDNIYDEP
+299 DSILNSHTDNIYDEP
-314 NNIISSS
+314 NNIVSSS
-321 LGNSIDLLDEDDDD
+321 LGNSVDLLDE
-335 DDDVDEGED
+335 
-344 EEEEEEAASEQSSCS
+344 EQSDASSCS
-359 PSLPSPPPPVSII
+359 PLPSPPPPVSIV

-384 HTRYFKAIPTEQDSI
+384 HTRYFKAIPTEQDNI

-424 YYGARSRQTTTATAT
+424 YYGARRQ
-439 ATATLQQ
+439 
-446 QHSQQQRQ
+446 
-454 QQQLPQQTDN
+454 PVDN
-464 SSLQRRQLLYS
+464 SSLQRRQASLYS
-475 PLGHTSHCHYHS
+475 PLGHTSHCHYHHSHGHGHGS
-487 HHSHYHH
+487 HH
-494 PAHHHHHQH
+494 HHHHHQP
-503 HGHYQHGQRPN
+503 GYGYSHGQRPN

-583 QQQQQLEKQQQQLE
+583 QQLLVEEQQQQ
-597 KQQPAYHKAASRRN
+597 KPAAPTYHKASRRN
-611 KRNKRKQRYATGAT
+611 KRNKRKQRYAGSGTGAG
-625 TETSDDG
+625 TETSDGDG
-632 GDKGGG
+632 EKS
-638 GGGGGKHG
+638 KHG
-646 KYRTPVQQSEAEPLH
+646 KYRTPVGVGMGQVSESEPLH

-666 VKQFYHTLYSDAGKT
+666 VKQFYHTLYSDAGKPT
-681 SWTAGGNVAIG
+681 P
-692 VGVGAAGVASVA
+692 
-704 GNNKMLNTSA
+704 KPM
-714 MGNAKVMA
+714 

-734 TNTTNTTNTTTT
+734 TNTTTT

-752 SIGTNRT
+752 SVGTTRGGGGPPGAGNG
-759 TNNASGGAGAGGGGG
+759 AGGASSDGGVGGGSAGGGGG
-774 ASSGES
+774 
-780 SAKYLSKQNKHNI
+780 KYLSKQNKHNL

-803 NNNNISNN
+803 NNNNHQPS
-811 GSNYAQQ
+811 QQ
-818 QTPGTQVPTSS
+818 QLEKPPTEHH
-829 DKLLLATTN
+829 N
-838 DHQLLH
+838 QHQPP
-844 NNTNNKHVL
+844 NNKHVL
-853 HTEKKSQ
+853 HSEKKSQ
-860 FSLNLKQKFCSIF
+860 FTLNLKQRFCSIF
-873 RFRRSNHNR
+873 RFRRSNHSR
-882 CRANAAAAA
+882 CRGSGNNQTGTFASANANAAA
-891 AAAAATAAAVSA
+891 TAPLIPPIAVI
-903 NSTSAAAASAS
+903 TSAPGAAGQTQLASELNGTLITA
-914 CAASATDAT
+914 
-923 EEANNCLN
+923 EAD
-931 RSEPNA
+931 EPNA

-953 KAYAIDAAETETE
+953 KALPFTAAAYAIEAV
-966 DPKKSNAA
+966 KSEPEEVKTNAI

-1009 NEPDGS
+1009 SEPDGS

-1148 QVESDSSHSQISGE
+1148 QVESDSSHSQISGD
-1162 GSM
+1162 GTM

>member
-1 MESSIKLKE
+1 MESSIKLKDSNSNCSSNS
-10 NGNQNQSL
+10 NGNV
-18 NQNPLCN
+18 
-25 GNGTTTTTTTTTTA
+25 GG
-39 TITTGNG
+39 GG
-46 TGTGSG
+46 GGGSG
-52 SGNGIQNGVT
+52 VCVS
-62 VSICSSDS
+62 SICSSDS
-70 FSSMM
+70 FSIM
-75 PPPATQ
+75 PPPH
-81 RDHELVSAN
+81 HELVSAN

-116 GDSYRIGMC
+116 GDSYRLGMC

-205 HLKDDVTMVSAAVA
+205 HLKDDAGTMVSGLPTAALPEEPHQHQHQHSHA
-219 SGAASQELVLLLA
+219 HSHSHPHPPNQELVLLLA
-232 KPETRDV
+232 KTESTLDALD
-239 GTTHATATATVV
+239 GQALG
-251 VTTQP
+251 Q
-256 TATTMLCQHQHPHP
+256 L
-270 HPHSHPHPHQQQ
+270 S
-282 ERTLK
+282 LK

-299 DSILNSHSDNIYDEP
+299 DSILNSHTDNIYDEP
-314 NNIISSS
+314 NNIVSSS
-321 LGNSIDLLDEDDDD
+321 LGNSVDLL
-335 DDDVDEGED
+335 
-344 EEEEEEAASEQSSCS
+344 EEEQSEGSSCS
-359 PSLPSPPPPVSII
+359 PLPSPPPPVSIV

-384 HTRYFKAIPTEQDSI
+384 HTRYFKAIPTEQDTI

-424 YYGARSRQTTTATAT
+424 YYGARRQPAE
-439 ATATLQQ
+439 
-446 QHSQQQRQ
+446 
-454 QQQLPQQTDN
+454 N
-464 SSLQRRQLLYS
+464 SSLQRRQASLYS
-475 PLGHTSHCHYHS
+475 PLGHTSHCHYHNHSHGS
-487 HHSHYHH
+487 HHHH
-494 PAHHHHHQH
+494 HHHHHHQP
-503 HGHYQHGQRPN
+503 GYGYSHGQRPN

-575 DMIEQQQQ
+575 DMIEQQQ
-583 QQQQQLEKQQQQLE
+583 LEQEQKQQQ
-597 KQQPAYHKAASRRN
+597 KPTASSYHKASRRN
-611 KRNKRKQRYATGAT
+611 KRNKRKQRYGGSGTGTGTGTTGTGAG
-625 TETSDDG
+625 TETSDGDG
-632 GDKGGG
+632 EKGN
-638 GGGGGKHG
+638 KHG
-646 KYRTPVQQSEAEPLH
+646 KYRIPVGQCQLSEPSEPLH

-681 SWTAGGNVAIG
+681 TGPRP
-692 VGVGAAGVASVA
+692 
-704 GNNKMLNTSA
+704 M
-714 MGNAKVMA
+714 

-734 TNTTNTTNTTTT
+734 TNTTNNTTT

-752 SIGTNRT
+752 SVGVTGR
-759 TNNASGGAGAGGGGG
+759 ASSGAGGAGGASGNGGGGGGGG
-774 ASSGES
+774 ASSDGGTS
-780 SAKYLSKQNKHNI
+780 GKYLSKQSKHNL

-803 NNNNISNN
+803 NNNNSVQQTQQQLQQQ
-811 GSNYAQQ
+811 SAQQ
-818 QTPGTQVPTSS
+818 QQTEKPPTEQHP
-829 DKLLLATTN
+829 
-838 DHQLLH
+838 HQH
-844 NNTNNKHVL
+844 HTNNKHVL

-860 FSLNLKQKFCSIF
+860 FTLNLKQRFCSIF
-873 RFRRSNHNR
+873 RFRRSNHSR
-882 CRANAAAAA
+882 CRNGSRAGTLQSAHANGGLMATVPLIPT
-891 AAAAATAAAVSA
+891 AAAAATAAVI
-903 NSTSAAAASAS
+903 TSAPGSAGQTQLERTELNGGGGGIGGGG
-914 CAASATDAT
+914 ALITAEATD
-923 EEANNCLN
+923 
-931 RSEPNA
+931 EPNT

-953 KAYAIDAAETETE
+953 KAAAYAIEAVEPEPE
-966 DPKKSNAA
+966 EQKKIVS

-1009 NEPDGS
+1009 SEPDGS

-1148 QVESDSSHSQISGE
+1148 QVESDSSHSQVG
-1162 GSM
+1162 GGRKM

>member
-1 MESSIKLKE
+1 MESSIKLKDSNSNCSSNS
-10 NGNQNQSL
+10 NGNV
-18 NQNPLCN
+18 
-25 GNGTTTTTTTTTTA
+25 GG
-39 TITTGNG
+39 GG
-46 TGTGSG
+46 GGGVSG
-52 SGNGIQNGVT
+52 GGGGVC
-62 VSICSSDS
+62 VSSICSSDS
-70 FSSMM
+70 FSIM
-75 PPPATQ
+75 PPPH
-81 RDHELVSAN
+81 HELVSAN

-116 GDSYRIGMC
+116 GDSYRLGMC

-205 HLKDDVTMVSAAVA
+205 HLKDDSATMVSGLATAVLPEEPHPP
-219 SGAASQELVLLLA
+219 SQELVLLLA
-232 KPETRDV
+232 KAECKLDALD
-239 GTTHATATATVV
+239 GQALG
-251 VTTQP
+251 Q
-256 TATTMLCQHQHPHP
+256 M
-270 HPHSHPHPHQQQ
+270 S
-282 ERTLK
+282 LK

-299 DSILNSHSDNIYDEP
+299 DSILNSHTDNIYDEP
-314 NNIISSS
+314 NNIVSSS
-321 LGNSIDLLDEDDDD
+321 LGNSVDLL
-335 DDDVDEGED
+335 ED
-344 EEEEEEAASEQSSCS
+344 EQSEASSCS
-359 PSLPSPPPPVSII
+359 PLPSPPPPVSIV

-384 HTRYFKAIPTEQDSI
+384 HTRYFKAIPTEQDNI

-424 YYGARSRQTTTATAT
+424 YYGARRQ
-439 ATATLQQ
+439 
-446 QHSQQQRQ
+446 
-454 QQQLPQQTDN
+454 PVDN
-464 SSLQRRQLLYS
+464 SSLQRRQASLYS
-475 PLGHTSHCHYHS
+475 PLGHTSHCHYHHSHGHGHGS
-487 HHSHYHH
+487 HH
-494 PAHHHHHQH
+494 HHHHHQP
-503 HGHYQHGQRPN
+503 GYGYSHGQRPN

-583 QQQQQLEKQQQQLE
+583 QLVEEQQQK
-597 KQQPAYHKAASRRN
+597 PTAPTYHKASRRN
-611 KRNKRKQRYATGAT
+611 KRNKRKQRYAGSGTGAG
-625 TETSDDG
+625 TETSDGDG
-632 GDKGGG
+632 EKS
-638 GGGGGKHG
+638 KHG
-646 KYRTPVQQSEAEPLH
+646 KYRTPVGAGMGQVSESEPLH

-666 VKQFYHTLYSDAGKT
+666 VKQFYHTLYSDAGKPT
-681 SWTAGGNVAIG
+681 P
-692 VGVGAAGVASVA
+692 
-704 GNNKMLNTSA
+704 KPM
-714 MGNAKVMA
+714 

-734 TNTTNTTNTTTT
+734 TNTTTT

-752 SIGTNRT
+752 SVGTTR
-759 TNNASGGAGAGGGGG
+759 AGGGPPGAANGAGG
-774 ASSGES
+774 ASSDGGVGGGGT
-780 SAKYLSKQNKHNI
+780 SAGGKYLSKQNKHNL

-803 NNNNISNN
+803 NNNHQPS
-811 GSNYAQQ
+811 QQ
-818 QTPGTQVPTSS
+818 QLEKPPTEHH
-829 DKLLLATTN
+829 N
-838 DHQLLH
+838 HNQHQPP
-844 NNTNNKHVL
+844 NNKHVL
-853 HTEKKSQ
+853 HSEKKSQ
-860 FSLNLKQKFCSIF
+860 FTLNLKQRFCSIF
-873 RFRRSNHNR
+873 RFRRSNHSR
-882 CRANAAAAA
+882 CRGSGGNQTGTLANVNANAAATAPLIPP
-891 AAAAATAAAVSA
+891 ATVI
-903 NSTSAAAASAS
+903 TSAPGVAGQ
-914 CAASATDAT
+914 TQLAT
-923 EEANNCLN
+923 ELNGVGGGGALITAEAD
-931 RSEPNA
+931 EPNA

-953 KAYAIDAAETETE
+953 KAAYAIEAIKPEPEELKT
-966 DPKKSNAA
+966 NVV

-1009 NEPDGS
+1009 SEPDGS

-1148 QVESDSSHSQISGE
+1148 QVESDSSHSQISGD
-1162 GSM
+1162 GTM